1 MYFFEVVNGLFRI
14 FPARFLSPARTIFR
28 YICIKAAAKKQC
40 SKLNRYPLKR
50 FFVYVLLFFNLIA
63 VSALI
68 FATVSVYISP
78 EKLWIA
84 ALFGIAYPYILIV
97 NLVFIVMWI
106 FVRIKF
112 ALISLFV
119 ILAGFNQI
127 GNYLKFYGKQT
138 DKPGIKIISYNVKYF
153 SGADDFPNKE
163 NADHILDY
171 LRQCNA
177 DIICLQEVRL
187 NKRQIF
193 DVANSKLPQINHLQL
208 AHSSHAGGQVTFTR
222 FPIAN
227 MGEIRFKNSGNM
239 IIYTDM
245 IINSDTVRVYN
256 CHLQSYRLKT
266 AEINRIDSLNF
277 DNNNES
283 KAKLKALAKK
293 FRDAVIKRAEQAA
306 TLREHLNQCKYPVI
320 VCGDFND
327 TPVSFTYRT
336 VRGDLKDS
344 FTESGKGTANTYNGK
359 LPSFRI
365 DYILYSPKF
374 TSYNFA
380 VSTLNHS
387 DHYPVSCDLFP
398 VEK

>member
-1 MYFFEVVNGLFRI
+1 MKQ
-14 FPARFLSPARTIFR
+14 FLV
-28 YICIKAAAKKQC
+28 YI
-40 SKLNRYPLKR
+40 
-50 FFVYVLLFFNLIA
+50 LLFFNLIA
-63 VSALI
+63 VSALL

-78 EKLWIA
+78 EKLWSA
-84 ALFGIAYPYILIV
+84 ALFGMAYPYIIIV
-97 NLVFIVMWI
+97 NLIFIVLWI
-106 FVRIKF
+106 FIRIKF
-112 ALISLFV
+112 ALISLIV
-119 ILAGFNQI
+119 ILAGYNQI
-127 GNYLKFYGKQT
+127 GNYLKFYGRQT
-138 DKPGIKIISYNVKYF
+138 DKTGIKIISYNVKYF
-153 SGADDFPNKE
+153 MGTNKFPSKE

-171 LRQCNA
+171 LRQNNA

-193 DVANSKLPQINHLQL
+193 DVANSKLPQINHMQL
-208 AHSSHAGGQVTFTR
+208 AHTSHEGGQVTFTR
-222 FPIAN
+222 YPIIN

-245 IINSDTVRVYN
+245 LIESDTVRVYN
-256 CHLQSYRLKT
+256 CHLQSYRLQPT
-266 AEINRIDSLNF
+266 EINRIDSMKF
-277 DNNNES
+277 ENNYES
-283 KAKLKALAKK
+283 KAKLKALAQK
-293 FRDAVIKRAEQAA
+293 FKDAIIKRAEQAA

-374 TSYNFA
+374 SSYNFE

-387 DHYPVSCDLFP
+387 DHYPISCDLFMNG
-398 VEK
+398 K

>member
-1 MYFFEVVNGLFRI
+1 MK
-14 FPARFLSPARTIFR
+14 RFLV
-28 YICIKAAAKKQC
+28 YI
-40 SKLNRYPLKR
+40 
-50 FFVYVLLFFNLIA
+50 LLFFNLIA
-63 VSALI
+63 VSALV

-78 EKLWIA
+78 EKLWFA
-84 ALFGIAYPYILIV
+84 ALFGMAYPYIIIV
-97 NLVFIVMWI
+97 NLIFIVLWI
-106 FVRIKF
+106 FIRIKF
-112 ALISLFV
+112 ALISLIV
-119 ILAGFNQI
+119 ILAGYNQI

-138 DKPGIKIISYNVKYF
+138 DKTGIKIISYNVKYF
-153 SGADDFPNKE
+153 MGTDKFPSKE

-171 LRQCNA
+171 LRQNNA
-177 DIICLQEVRL
+177 DVICLQEVRL

-193 DVANSKLPQINHLQL
+193 DVANSKLPQINHMQL
-208 AHSSHAGGQVTFTR
+208 AHTSHAGGQVTFTR
-222 FPIAN
+222 YPIIN

-245 IINSDTVRVYN
+245 LIESDTVRVYN
-256 CHLQSYRLKT
+256 CHLQSYRLQP
-266 AEINRIDSLNF
+266 AEINRIDSMNF
-277 DNNNES
+277 ENNNES
-283 KAKLKALAKK
+283 KTKLKALAYK
-293 FRDAVIKRAEQAA
+293 FKDAIIKRAEQAA

-374 TSYNFA
+374 SSYNFE

-387 DHYPVSCDLFP
+387 DHYPISCDLFLDN
-398 VEK
+398 K